1 MKRGE
6 FLVKGVLLACS
17 GACAL
22 TACSTGDDGGGGM
35 VTPPVGGNGGGGSSS
50 TVSVEL
56 SSLASVGDQI
66 TKEGVLFFRIGFG
79 NSNSDFVA
87 TEAVC
92 PHQGGQL
99 IWVEDQGYIECQ
111 LHFARYENDGDTI
124 RGPQNASGNTRDLK
138 IYSTSI
144 SGGTITATKS

>member
-17 GACAL
+17 GACVFS
-22 TACSTGDDGGGGM
+22 ACSTGDDGGDSPD
-35 VTPPVGGNGGGGSSS
+35 PPGNSGPQTV
-50 TVSVEL
+50 TVSL
-56 SSLASVGDQI
+56 SNLANVGDQFTSNGI
-66 TKEGVLFFRIGFG
+66 LFFRIGAG
-79 NSNSDFVA
+79 NTSADFVA

-99 IWVEDQGYIECQ
+99 VWLEDEGYIECQ
-111 LHFARYENDGDTI
+111 LHFARYEEDGDVI
-124 RGPQNASGNTRDLK
+124 RGPQGESGSTRDLA

-144 SGGTITATKS
+144 SNGNITATKP

>member
-22 TACSTGDDGGGGM
+22 SACSSSDDGGG
-35 VTPPVGGNGGGGSSS
+35 TTNPPGNGGGPT
-50 TVSVEL
+50 TVSVNL
-56 SSLASVGDQI
+56 SSLADIGDQV
-66 TKEGVLFFRIGFG
+66 TSSGVLFFRIGEG
-79 NSNSDFVA
+79 NTSADFVA

-99 IWVEDQGYIECQ
+99 VWVEDEGYIECQ
-111 LHFARYENDGDTI
+111 LHFSRYEEDGDVI
-124 RGPQNASGNTRDLK
+124 RGPQGESGTTRSLRV
-138 IYSTSI
+138 YSTSI
-144 SGGTITATKS
+144 SGGSITATVS

>member
-22 TACSTGDDGGGGM
+22 SACSSGDDGGG
-35 VTPPVGGNGGGGSSS
+35 TNNPPGNGGGPT
-50 TVSVEL
+50 TVSVSL
-56 SSLASVGDQI
+56 SSMPDLGDQ
-66 TKEGVLFFRIGFG
+66 TTRNGVLFFRIGEG
-79 NSNSDFVA
+79 NTSSDFVA

-99 IWVEDQGYIECQ
+99 VWVEDGGYIECQ
-111 LHFARYENDGDTI
+111 LHFSRYEDDGDVI
-124 RGPQNASGNTRDLK
+124 RGPQGESGTTRDLNV
-138 IYSTSI
+138 YATSI
-144 SGGTITATKS
+144 SGGNITATVS

>member
-22 TACSTGDDGGGGM
+22 SACSSGDDGGGG
-35 VTPPVGGNGGGGSSS
+35 TPNPPGNGGGP
-50 TVSVEL
+50 TAVSVNL
-56 SSLASVGDQI
+56 SNLAEIGDQV
-66 TKEGVLFFRIGFG
+66 TSGGVLFFRIGEG
-79 NSNSDFVA
+79 NTSADFVA

-99 IWVEDQGYIECQ
+99 VWVEEEGYIECQ
-111 LHFARYENDGDTI
+111 LHFSRYEEDGDVI
-124 RGPQNASGNTRDLK
+124 RGPQNEPGSTRDLEV
-138 IYSTSI
+138 YSTTI
-144 SGGTITATKS
+144 SSTTITATVS

>member
-22 TACSTGDDGGGGM
+22 SACSSSDDGG
-35 VTPPVGGNGGGGSSS
+35 TTNPPGNGGGGPT
-50 TVSVEL
+50 TVSVNL
-56 SSLASVGDQI
+56 SSLANVGDQV
-66 TKEGVLFFRIGFG
+66 TSSGVLFFRIGEG
-79 NSNSDFVA
+79 NTSADFVA

-99 IWVEDQGYIECQ
+99 VWVEDEGYIECQ
-111 LHFARYENDGDTI
+111 LHFSRYEEDGDVI
-124 RGPQNASGNTRDLK
+124 RGPQGESGTTRSLTV
-138 IYSTSI
+138 YATSI
-144 SGGTITATKS
+144 SGGSITATVS